1 MKVTRRFVC
10 SGRGEQMFCVCAADG
25 FLERRGDEG
34 VSRPSGTASVRALSP
49 QGQTIREGLSITIHW
64 LPHPDQR

>member
-10 SGRGEQMFCVCAADG
+10 SGRGEPMFCVCAADG
-25 FLERRGDEG
+25 FLERGGDEG
-34 VSRPSGTASVRALSP
+34 VSRPRTASVRALSP
-49 QGQTIREGLSITIHW
+49 HGQTIREGLSVRVHW